1 METNHKGR
9 NIRLLVPHYV
19 SGTRNVRIYARVQFP
34 EKRVFVQVPE
44 LKMKIYHN
52 AVRPAEMMVLDLK
65 KDVFSNLQADK
76 LTLEVVLVG
85 K

>member
-1 METNHKGR
+1 
-9 NIRLLVPHYV
+9 
-19 SGTRNVRIYARVQFP
+19 
-34 EKRVFVQVPE
+34 
-44 LKMKIYHN
+44 MKIYHN